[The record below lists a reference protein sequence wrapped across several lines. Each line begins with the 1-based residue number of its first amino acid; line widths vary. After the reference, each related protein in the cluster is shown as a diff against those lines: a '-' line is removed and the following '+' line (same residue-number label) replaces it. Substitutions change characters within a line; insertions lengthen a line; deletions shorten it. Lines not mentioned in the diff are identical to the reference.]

1 MERLKMSERVNHQ
14 WRLDARPVGRL
25 KESDY
30 KFVEEPLT
38 ELPDEQ
44 VRVKVNYLSIDPANR
59 GWVNEGGSY
68 MAEIPLGGVMPA
80 MGIGVVDES
89 HNPSF
94 KKGDMVSGILGWQEY
109 VVSDGKGLQKL
120 PQLGLEPT
128 AILGLLGHIGFT
140 AYFGLLD
147 IGQPKEGE
155 TLVVSA
161 AAGAVGSLVGQIG
174 KIKGC
179 RVVGIAGTD
188 EKCEW
193 ITKELGFDEAI
204 NYKSGSILENLKKAC
219 PKGIDIYFENVGGD
233 ILEAVLALVN
243 NHARIPLCGL
253 ISQYNATKAVPGPKN
268 FINLLVRRVRLE
280 GFIVVDYLPRA
291 MEAAADLLK
300 WHAEGKLKYRVDI
313 VEGLKEAPNAVNKL
327 FDGLNQ
333 GKLILKVG

>member
-1 MERLKMSERVNHQ
+1 MSERVNHQ
-14 WRLDARPVGRL
+14 WLLDARPVGRI

-30 KFVEEPLT
+30 RFVEEPLT
-38 ELPDEQ
+38 ELADGE
-44 VRVKVNYLSIDPANR
+44 VRVKVNYLSVDPANR

-68 MAEIPLGGVMPA
+68 MAAIPLGAVMPA
-80 MGIGVVDES
+80 MGIGIVDES
-89 HNPSF
+89 RDASF
-94 KKGDMVSGILGWQEY
+94 QKGDLVSGLLGWQEFG
-109 VVSDGKGLQKL
+109 VSDGKGLQKL
-120 PQLGLEPT
+120 PQTGLEPT
-128 AILGLLGHIGFT
+128 AFLGLLGHIGLT

-193 ITKELGFDEAI
+193 ITKDLGFDEAI

-219 PKGIDIYFENVGGD
+219 PKGIDIYFENVGGE

-243 NHARIPLCGL
+243 NHARIPLCGM
-253 ISQYNATKAVPGPKN
+253 ISQYNSTQPVPGPKN
-268 FINLLVRRVRLE
+268 FINLLVRRVHLQ

-291 MEAAADLLK
+291 MEGIADLIK
-300 WHAEGKLKYRVDI
+300 WHTEGRLKYRVDI
-313 VEGLKEAPNAVNKL
+313 VEGLKEAPNAVNRL
-327 FDGLNQ
+327 FDGVNQ